1 MCNFKLIGVRY
12 FNKAL
17 KQERLGLKIVDLARN
32 TIGHE
37 TEIASIAAGN
47 YVKEVSFSG
56 YAKGTVKGVAPF
68 AKLAIYK
75 VSWAEGLS
83 FSDVLFAMNQAISD
97 GVDIL
102 SISSSDES
110 DAQLVIEYTK
120 KNSKPNATIK
130 FQQTIMGV
138 KHTPAVPSYSTRGP
152 SQQFPNILK
161 PDVIAPGS
169 LVL

>member
-17 KQERLGLKIVDLARN
+17 KQERLGLKIVDLATN
-32 TIGHE
+32 TKGHG

-56 YAKGTVKGVAPF
+56 YVKGTVKGVAPL

-83 FSDVLFAMNQAISD
+83 FYDVLFAMNQAISD
-97 GVDIL
+97 GVDVL
-102 SISSSDES
+102 SISSSDGYMDLHIS
-110 DAQLVIEYTK
+110 
-120 KNSKPNATIK
+120 
-130 FQQTIMGV
+130 
-138 KHTPAVPSYSTRGP
+138 
-152 SQQFPNILK
+152 
-161 PDVIAPGS
+161 IAS
-169 LVL
+169 